1 MASSLALQLEAL
13 AVAGGQ
19 PATVNTKTRPSLLF
33 SPTHA
38 ADIDLRTIFDLCE
51 SGVAFSTHFSSFA
64 VGSLPCFFA
73 LWITYAR
80 VMRLL

>member
-13 AVAGGQ
+13 AVASGQ
-19 PATVNTKTRPSLLF
+19 PTTANTKTRPSLLY

-51 SGVAFSTHFSSFA
+51 SGVKLSTYFTWFA
-64 VGSLPCFFA
+64 VENHSRQP
-73 LWITYAR
+73 
-80 VMRLL
+80 

>member
-19 PATVNTKTRPSLLF
+19 PTSVNTKTRPSLLF

-51 SGVAFSTHFSSFA
+51 SGAAFAKYLPSS
-64 VGSLPCFFA
+64 
-73 LWITYAR
+73 
-80 VMRLL
+80 LLESSPAA